1 MQVVRLRAPKARV
14 QNAKLNLG
22 GQRVD
27 NQSSG
32 SDISPRRYAFNVRE
46 ATIMDFDDRNK
57 AQLETTLAELGKILT
72 ITIIAV
78 VKGIDLATGARFD
91 AFALSKSALD
101 VLVSALQMARQRAA
115 VETLSLLRVAL
126 ESGST
131 ALHISQNVN
140 AYEQYKGGKYKS
152 TAAIS
157 FAKNDIPILGEIW
170 GALSNSAVHITQLGY
185 GPRLERDEHGNL
197 NPTISVECSIRSH
210 QPFQDQLLL
219 SFVSLVATIV
229 LKITELTLFQQSH
242 LHESWL
248 KLPGTQMEYFHNT
261 DALISKYY
269 ADVTSISETKAGG
282 EE

>member
-1 MQVVRLRAPKARV
+1 
-14 QNAKLNLG
+14 
-22 GQRVD
+22 VD
-27 NQSSG
+27 NQSSR
-32 SDISPRRYAFNVRE
+32 SDLSPRRYAFDVRE
-46 ATIMDFDDRNK
+46 ATIRDFDDGNK
-57 AQLETTLAELGKILT
+57 AQLETTLAELGKILM
-72 ITIIAV
+72 IKIIAV
-78 VKGIDLATGARFD
+78 AKGCDLATGARFD

-115 VETLSLLRVAL
+115 VETFSLLRVAL

-131 ALHISQNVN
+131 ALHISRNVH
-140 AYEQYKGGKYKS
+140 AYEQYTMGKYKS
-152 TAAIS
+152 TDAIS
-157 FAKNDIPILGEIW
+157 FAKSAVPILGEIW

-185 GPRLERDEHGNL
+185 GPRLNRDEHGNL
-197 NPTISVECSIRSH
+197 TPTVSIECNIRSH

-242 LHESWL
+242 SREAWL

-269 ADVTSISETKAGG
+269 ADVTSISETKAIG